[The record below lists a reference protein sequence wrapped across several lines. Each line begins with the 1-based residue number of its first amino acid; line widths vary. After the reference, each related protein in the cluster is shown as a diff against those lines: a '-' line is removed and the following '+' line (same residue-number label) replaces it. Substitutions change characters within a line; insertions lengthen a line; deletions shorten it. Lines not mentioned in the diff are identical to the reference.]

1 MLGGEGH
8 LPVTAIL
15 RRLRSDQRDTA
26 GFTVVELMVAS
37 AILIVVLATVSG
49 VLINLTNSENRSQ
62 ALVNNQ
68 EVVRLGL
75 VRMARDLRSAAT
87 LNVLSDVTQYP
98 YEVDLT
104 SLDGTVLR
112 WRLDSATNR
121 IKREKY
127 ASGSWTAAGP
137 DLTNVTNGTSG
148 VPVFRYYRA
157 SSNIEIDPATS
168 TASDVANCAIRIHL
182 TIAAASNPGP
192 LPFTSEYDVELRN
205 RLPAGIPG
213 C

>member
-1 MLGGEGH
+1 V
-8 LPVTAIL
+8 PVIASL
-15 RRLRSDQRDTA
+15 RRALSARRDMA
-26 GFTVVELMVAS
+26 GFTVVELTIVS
-37 AILIVVLATVSG
+37 AILLVVLGAVSS
-49 VLINLTNSENRSQ
+49 VFISLTNSENRSQ

-75 VRMARDLRSAAT
+75 VSMARDLRSAAT
-87 LNVLSDVTQYP
+87 LNVLTDPTQYP

-104 SLDGTVLR
+104 ALDGTILR
-112 WRLDSATNR
+112 WRLDSATNK
-121 IKREKY
+121 IKRERY
-127 ASGSWTAAGP
+127 VSGAWSQAGR

-157 SSNIEIDPATS
+157 SSNVEIDPATS